1 MRADRLVLGLFG
13 VASALNVIGAGLRSE
28 PLDWATKP
36 LLLPLLALWFY
47 LHHRSRGLV
56 PNAGIL
62 AALLFSWAGD
72 VALQFAGTTAFIT
85 GMALFGAAHV
95 CYVTTFVRHGALSRL
110 RTWPMLLV
118 PAGYAVFLVGA
129 LTWLWPALS
138 DAGLAVPMA
147 VYGTLLSSTAALA
160 ACFGWRTALGG
171 ALFLISDLL
180 IAVRVADAFTIPGP
194 PVWVMLTYVLAQFLL
209 ATGWVARRTPAP

>member
-13 VASALNVIGAGLRSE
+13 VASALNIIASGIQSR

-36 LLLPLLALWFY
+36 LLLPLLALWFF
-47 LHHRSRGLV
+47 LSRRADGV
-56 PNAGIL
+56 KPTTGIL

-72 VALQFAGTTAFIT
+72 VALQFEGGTAFII

-95 CYVTTFVRHGALSRL
+95 CYVTTFVRNGALVRVRRL
-110 RTWPMLLV
+110 PMLLV
-118 PAGYAVFLVGA
+118 PIGYAAFLVVA

-138 DAGLAVPMA
+138 EAGLAIPMA
-147 VYGTLLSSTAALA
+147 VYGALLSSTAALA
-160 ACFGWRTALGG
+160 AAFGWRTALGG
-171 ALFLISDLL
+171 GLFLISDLL

-194 PVWVMLTYVLAQFLL
+194 PIWVMVTYLAAQFLL
-209 ATGWVARRTPAP
+209 ATGWTQRRTA

>member
-13 VASALNVIGAGLRSE
+13 IASVLNIIASGIQSR

-47 LHHRSRGLV
+47 LNQRARGV
-56 PNAGIL
+56 RPTPGIL

-72 VALQFAGTTAFIT
+72 VALQFEGSTPFII
-85 GMALFGAAHV
+85 GMALFGTAHV
-95 CYVTTFVRHGALSRL
+95 CYVTTFVRNGALARMRRL
-110 RTWPMLLV
+110 PMLLV
-118 PAGYAVFLVGA
+118 PIGYAVFLVAA
-129 LTWLWPALS
+129 LTWLWPALTE
-138 DAGLAVPMA
+138 AGLAVPMA

-160 ACFGWRTALGG
+160 AAFGWRTALGG
-171 ALFLISDLL
+171 GLFLISDLL

-194 PVWVMLTYVLAQFLL
+194 PVWVMVTYIAAQFLL
-209 ATGWVARRTPAP
+209 ATGWAERREP

>member
-13 VASALNVIGAGLRSE
+13 VASALNVIAAGIGSK

-47 LHHRSRGLV
+47 LNHRARGV
-56 PNAGIL
+56 APTTGIL

-72 VALQFAGTTAFIT
+72 VALQFAGTTAFIG

-95 CYVTTFVRHGALSRL
+95 CYVTTFVRHGALARMRAMPL
-110 RTWPMLLV
+110 LLV
-118 PAGYAVFLVGA
+118 PIGYAVFLVGA

-138 DAGLAVPMA
+138 EAGLAVPMA

-160 ACFGWRTALGG
+160 AAFGWRTALGG
-171 ALFLISDLL
+171 GLFLISDLL

-194 PVWVMLTYVLAQFLL
+194 PVWVMVTYIAAQFLL
-209 ATGWVARRTPAP
+209 ATGWVSRRAA

>member
-13 VASALNVIGAGLRSE
+13 VASALNVIAAGMQSK

-47 LHHRSRGLV
+47 LYHRTRGV
-56 PNAGIL
+56 QPTTGIL

-72 VALQFAGTTAFIT
+72 VALQFDGTTPFII

-95 CYVTTFVRHGALSRL
+95 CYVTTFVRHGALSRMKAM
-110 RTWPMLLV
+110 PMLLI
-118 PAGYAVFLVGA
+118 PLGYAVFLVCA

-138 DAGLAVPMA
+138 AAGLAVPMA
-147 VYGTLLSSTAALA
+147 VYGTLLSSTAALSA
-160 ACFGWRTALGG
+160 AFGWRTALGG
-171 ALFLISDLL
+171 GLFLISDLL

-194 PVWVMLTYVLAQFLL
+194 PIWVMLTYVLAQFLL
-209 ATGWVARRTPAP
+209 ATGWVARRAE

>member
-13 VASALNVIGAGLRSE
+13 VASALNVIAAGVASK
-28 PLDWATKP
+28 PLDWVTKP

-47 LHHRSRGLV
+47 LYHRSRGLV

-72 VALQFAGTTAFIT
+72 VALQFEGTTAFIT
-85 GMALFGAAHV
+85 GMALFGTAHV
-95 CYVTTFVRHGALSRL
+95 CYVTTFVRHGALSRM
-110 RTWPMLLV
+110 RAWPMPLV
-118 PAGYAVFLVGA
+118 PVGYAVFLVGA

-138 DAGLAVPMA
+138 EAGLALPMA

-160 ACFGWRTALGG
+160 ASFGWRTALGG

-194 PVWVMLTYVLAQFLL
+194 PIWVMLTYVLAQFLL
-209 ATGWVARRTPAP
+209 ATGWVARRAQ

>member
-1 MRADRLVLGLFG
+1 MRADRLVLGRFG
-13 VASALNVIGAGLRSE
+13 VASALNVIAAGLQSK

-36 LLLPLLALWFY
+36 LLLPMLALWFY
-47 LHHRSRGLV
+47 LYHRSRGLV
-56 PNAGIL
+56 PTAGIL

-72 VALQFAGTTAFIT
+72 VALQFEGTTAFIT
-85 GMALFGAAHV
+85 GMALFGTAHV

-110 RTWPMLLV
+110 RGWPLLLV

-138 DAGLAVPMA
+138 EAGLAVPMA

-160 ACFGWRTALGG
+160 ASFGWRTAVGG

-194 PVWVMLTYVLAQFLL
+194 QIWVMLTYVLAQFLL
-209 ATGWVARRTPAP
+209 ATGWTARRFS